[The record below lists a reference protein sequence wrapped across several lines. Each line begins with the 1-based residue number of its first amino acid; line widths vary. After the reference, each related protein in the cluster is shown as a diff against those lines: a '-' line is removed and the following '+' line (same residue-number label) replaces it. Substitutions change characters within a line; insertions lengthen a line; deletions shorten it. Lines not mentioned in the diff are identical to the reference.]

1 MSAGEP
7 AIAQEIRPCRMCAA
21 DFAATATRHEPRP
34 VVWLRQRARILIVG
48 QAPGLR
54 VHESGIP
61 FDDRSGDRLREW
73 LGVTRDEFYDRDRIS
88 ILPMAFCFP
97 GYHVNGSDLPPP
109 PRCAATW
116 RSRALDALSQVR
128 LTILIGGYAH
138 GWHLGADARKAGV
151 TATVADWRHWAP
163 VVVPLPHPSWRN
175 NAFLRR
181 NPWFGTELLPALR
194 LRVREVMDQTD

>member
-1 MSAGEP
+1 MAGKPFLSLSCRCLLTSRPDRSQRYMLGARCSPISTTFATRP

-116 RSRALDALSQVR
+116 RSRALDALNQVR
-128 LTILIGGYAH
+128 LTILIGG
-138 GWHLGADARKAGV
+138 
-151 TATVADWRHWAP
+151 
-163 VVVPLPHPSWRN
+163 
-175 NAFLRR
+175 
-181 NPWFGTELLPALR
+181 
-194 LRVREVMDQTD
+194 

>member
-1 MSAGEP
+1 MNGGEP
-7 AIAQEIRPCRMCAA
+7 TIAREIRPCRLCAA

-34 VVWLRQRARILIVG
+34 VVWLRQRTRILIVG

-73 LGVTRDEFYDRDRIS
+73 LGVARDEFYDRDRIS

-97 GYHVNGSDLPPP
+97 GYDVNGSDLPPP

-116 RSRALDALSQVR
+116 RSRALDALNQVR
-128 LTILIGGYAH
+128 LTILIGCRVALKSETRRFRHRVLPLVARFGCH
-138 GWHLGADARKAGV
+138 GDFASR
-151 TATVADWRHWAP
+151 AP
-163 VVVPLPHPSWRN
+163 
-175 NAFLRR
+175 LRDVIDR
-181 NPWFGTELLPALR
+181 G
-194 LRVREVMDQTD
+194 

>member
-1 MSAGEP
+1 
-7 AIAQEIRPCRMCAA
+7 MCAA

-88 ILPMAFCFP
+88 ILPMAFCR
-97 GYHVNGSDLPPP
+97 GYFEKVN
-109 PRCAATW
+109 W
-116 RSRALDALSQVR
+116 KSQE
-128 LTILIGGYAH
+128 
-138 GWHLGADARKAGV
+138 V
-151 TATVADWRHWAP
+151 TA
-163 VVVPLPHPSWRN
+163 LC
-175 NAFLRR
+175 
-181 NPWFGTELLPALR
+181 GE
-194 LRVREVMDQTD
+194 